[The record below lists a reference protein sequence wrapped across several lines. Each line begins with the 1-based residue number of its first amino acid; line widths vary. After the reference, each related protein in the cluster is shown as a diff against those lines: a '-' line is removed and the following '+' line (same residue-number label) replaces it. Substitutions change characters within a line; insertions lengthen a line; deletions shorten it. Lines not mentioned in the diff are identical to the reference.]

1 MNTLKFQKVVILLRH
16 VSGSGSSTLADYLKY
31 TSVDSPVICTADD
44 YFMVNGE
51 YKFDAAKLSEAHS
64 QCRFKFGQA
73 LLDEK
78 ELVILA
84 NTSTTTKE
92 IQPYL
97 DMAAVNGYTVFSVV
111 MENRHGGE
119 DSHGVPESTLIS
131 QEAKLRNSLKLR

>member
-1 MNTLKFQKVVILLRH
+1 MKLNFQRVVIILRGC
-16 VSGSGSSTLADYLKY
+16 SGASKSTFADYLRY

-51 YKFDAAKLSEAHS
+51 YKFDATKLGEAHS
-64 QCRFKFGQA
+64 QCRFKFEQA

-78 ELVILA
+78 ELVIVA

-97 DMAAVNGYTVFSVV
+97 DLAAAKGYTVFSVV
-111 MENRHGGE
+111 MENRHGGK
-119 DSHGVPESTLIS
+119 DSHNVPEQTLIS
-131 QEAKLRNSLKLR
+131 QETKLRNSLKLR